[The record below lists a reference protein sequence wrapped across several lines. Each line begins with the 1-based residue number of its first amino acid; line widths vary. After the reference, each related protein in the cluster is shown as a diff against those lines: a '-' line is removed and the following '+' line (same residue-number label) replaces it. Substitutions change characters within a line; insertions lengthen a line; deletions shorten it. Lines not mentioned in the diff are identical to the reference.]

1 MPSSER
7 EKQGPS
13 SRWWLLAV
21 IGAAIGVLFGTV
33 VGRLSFGSPLVMLAI
48 GGATLG
54 LAGLATW
61 RVFHPLVDAGVVERI
76 NAPTEPGR
84 IRDLQR
90 EKVSVLKAIKEVEM
104 DYQMRKISDDDYEE
118 MTRRYRTRA
127 LRIIGELEA
136 GDDLRTLIEQEL
148 KARLAA
154 DKAGE
159 PS

>member
-1 MPSSER
+1 M
-7 EKQGPS
+7 
-13 SRWWLLAV
+13 AV
-21 IGAAIGVLFGTV
+21 IGAAIGVLFGTL

-48 GGATLG
+48 GGATLAM
-54 LAGLATW
+54 AGIATW
-61 RVFHPLVDAGVVERI
+61 RVFHPLVDLGVVERI

-104 DYQMRKISDDDYEE
+104 DYQMRKISDADYEE

-159 PS
+159 AS

>member
-1 MPSSER
+1 
-7 EKQGPS
+7 
-13 SRWWLLAV
+13 
-21 IGAAIGVLFGTV
+21 
-33 VGRLSFGSPLVMLAI
+33 MLGI

-61 RVFHPLVDAGVVERI
+61 RVFHPLVDPGVVERI

-104 DYQMRKISDDDYEE
+104 DYQMRKISDADYEE

-127 LRIIGELEA
+127 LRIIGEIEA

-148 KARLAA
+148 KTRLAA
-154 DKAGE
+154 DKAGDA
-159 PS
+159 S

>member
-1 MPSSER
+1 MPSSEI
-7 EKQGPS
+7 EK
-13 SRWWLLAV
+13 SRGLSWWVLAV
-21 IGAAIGVLFGTV
+21 IGTAVGLLFGTL
-33 VGRLSFGSPLVMLAI
+33 VGRLSFGSPLVMLGI

-54 LAGLATW
+54 MAGLATW
-61 RVFHPLVDAGVVERI
+61 RVFHPLVDPGVVERI

-90 EKVSVLKAIKEVEM
+90 EKAWVLKAIKEVEM
-104 DYQMRKISDDDYEE
+104 DYQMRKISDADYDE

-136 GDDLRTLIEQEL
+136 GDDLRKLIEQEL

-159 PS
+159 AS

>member
-1 MPSSER
+1 MPSSET
-7 EKQGPS
+7 EKQSRG

-21 IGAAIGVLFGTV
+21 IGAAIGVLFGTL

-48 GGATLG
+48 GGATLAM
-54 LAGLATW
+54 AGIATW
-61 RVFHPLVDAGVVERI
+61 RVFHPLVDLGVVERI

-104 DYQMRKISDDDYEE
+104 DYQMRKISDADYEE

-159 PS
+159 AS